1 MTNFVH
7 VIGDLITVEP
17 WVGFII
23 LGAAVAVVWGI
34 RR

>member
-1 MTNFVH
+1 MTNFVQ
-7 VIGDLITVEP
+7 VMGDLITVEP

-23 LGAAVAVVWGI
+23 LGATVAVVWGM